1 MTHIAKL
8 RDKRSTAER
17 HNKDNCSSAGE
28 NSLHKALIF
37 SASWTSFSQ
46 NGEVS
51 TKPGRHLS
59 EEPIV
64 IVEDVGMEQRLRYSA
79 AVIRD

>member
-1 MTHIAKL
+1 MDIFLPK
-8 RDKRSTAER
+8 
-17 HNKDNCSSAGE
+17 GE
-28 NSLHKALIF
+28 AF
-37 SASWTSFSQ
+37 
-46 NGEVS
+46 
-51 TKPGRHLS
+51 TKPGRHHS